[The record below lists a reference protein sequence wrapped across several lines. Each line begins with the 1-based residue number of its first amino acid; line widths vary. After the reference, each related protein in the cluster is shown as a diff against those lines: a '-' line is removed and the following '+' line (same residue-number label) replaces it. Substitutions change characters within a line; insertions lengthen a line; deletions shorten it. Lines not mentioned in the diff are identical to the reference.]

1 MRKKNSI
8 SPISLNIFGQ
18 VTTMKQNAP
27 GVIQLIGNTPMV
39 QVSRLDTGPCQLF
52 LKMESHNP
60 GGSIKDRIA
69 RTMIE
74 AAEQDGRL
82 KPGGTIVE
90 ATAGNTGLG
99 LALIGVLKGYKVIL
113 VVPDKM
119 SREKI
124 FHCKALG
131 ADVRT
136 ARSDVVKGHPEYYQE
151 VAERIAK
158 ETGGFYAN
166 QFSNPANSLAHETS
180 TAPEIWEQMQHDVDA
195 IVCGV
200 GSGGTMAGI
209 ASFINRVSPK
219 TEMVLADPVGSIL
232 APLVN
237 EGKTVTPGSW
247 LVEGIGEDFI
257 PSILDMKVI
266 NKAYAIPDEESIGTA
281 RQLLKNEGIL
291 AGTSS
296 GTLIAAALRYCR
308 EQKTPKRVVTFV
320 CDRGDKYL
328 SKAFS
333 DSWMTEQGFAAR
345 VKTGTVEDLIVRR
358 HDAGDTVVVQ
368 ATDTLQTAYKR
379 MRFADVSQLPVLDD
393 KGMLVGL
400 VDEKML
406 LDGFTHDGKVVPMSA
421 TAGEVMREA
430 KPSLPRETPIAE
442 ASTFLRN
449 HPLVMVTD
457 NGKLMGLIT
466 RVDMLNHFYLKG
478 AA

>member
-1 MRKKNSI
+1 MKHS
-8 SPISLNIFGQ
+8 SPGI
-18 VTTMKQNAP
+18 V
-27 GVIQLIGNTPMV
+27 QLIGNTPLVEVTRM
-39 QVSRLDTGPCQLF
+39 DTGPCQLF
-52 LKMESHNP
+52 LKLESQNP

-131 ADVRT
+131 AEVRV
-136 ARSDVVKGHPEYYQE
+136 ARSDVTKGHPEYYQE
-151 VAERIAK
+151 VAEKLAQ
-158 ETGGFYAN
+158 EVGGFYAN

-209 ASFINRVSPK
+209 GSFMSRISPR

-237 EGKTVTPGSW
+237 EGKMTTPGSW

-266 NKAYAIPDEESIGTA
+266 KKAYAIPDEESLATA
-281 RQLLKNEGIL
+281 RILLRNEGIL
-291 AGTSS
+291 AGPSS

-308 EQKTPKRVVTFV
+308 EQKTPKRVVSFV

-328 SKAFS
+328 SKTFS
-333 DSWMTEQGFAAR
+333 DFWMTEQGFTDR
-345 VKTGTVEDLIVRR
+345 RKTGTVEDLIVRR
-358 HDAGDTVVVQ
+358 HDLGDTVIVRES
-368 ATDTLQTAYKR
+368 DTLQTAYKR
-379 MRFADVSQLPVLDD
+379 MRFADVSQLPVLDE
-393 KGMLVGL
+393 KGKLIGI

-406 LDGFTHDGKVVPMSA
+406 LDGLTRDGKVIPLSSKVA
-421 TAGEVMREA
+421 EVMRD
-430 KPSLPRETPIAE
+430 PSPVLPKETPIAD
-442 ASTFLRN
+442 AAALL
-449 HPLVMVTD
+449 HGHQLVMVTD
-457 NGKLMGLIT
+457 NGLLLGLIT
-466 RVDMLNHFYLKG
+466 RVDILNHLYLKG
-478 AA
+478 HTA

>member
-1 MRKKNSI
+1 
-8 SPISLNIFGQ
+8 
-18 VTTMKQNAP
+18 MKQSAP
-27 GVIQLIGNTPMV
+27 GIVQLIGNTPLV
-39 QVSRLDTGPCQLF
+39 EVTRLDTGPCQLF
-52 LKMESHNP
+52 LKLESQNP

-74 AAEQDGRL
+74 AAENDGRL
-82 KPGGTIVE
+82 KPGGTIIE

-131 ADVRT
+131 AEVRVT
-136 ARSDVVKGHPEYYQE
+136 RSDVTKGHPEYYQDI
-151 VAERIAK
+151 AERIAR
-158 ETGGFYAN
+158 ETGGFYAD
-166 QFSNPANSLAHETS
+166 QFSNPANPLAHETS

-195 IVCGV
+195 VVCGV

-209 ASFINRVSPK
+209 GAFMSRISPR

-237 EGKTVTPGSW
+237 TGKMTTPGSW

-257 PSILDMKVI
+257 PGILDMKVI
-266 NKAYAIPDEESIGTA
+266 RKAYAISDEESLATA
-281 RQLLKNEGIL
+281 RNLLKNEGIL
-291 AGTSS
+291 GGPSS

-308 EQKTPKRVVTFV
+308 EQTVPKRVVTFV

-328 SKAFS
+328 SKTFS
-333 DSWMTEQGFAAR
+333 DFWMTEQGFTPR
-345 VKTGTVEDLIVRR
+345 QKTGTVEDLIVRR
-358 HDAGDTVVVQ
+358 HDSGDTVVVR

-393 KGMLVGL
+393 DGKLIGI

-406 LDGFTHDGKVVPMSA
+406 LDGLTRDGKVVSLA
-421 TAGEVMREA
+421 NQVGEVMRDA
-430 KPSLPRETPIAE
+430 TPVIDKKTSIPD
-442 ASTFLRN
+442 ASAMMRS
-449 HPLVMVTD
+449 HPMVMVTE
-457 NGKLMGLIT
+457 NGRLLGLIT
-466 RVDMLNHFYLKG
+466 RVDMLNHLYLKG